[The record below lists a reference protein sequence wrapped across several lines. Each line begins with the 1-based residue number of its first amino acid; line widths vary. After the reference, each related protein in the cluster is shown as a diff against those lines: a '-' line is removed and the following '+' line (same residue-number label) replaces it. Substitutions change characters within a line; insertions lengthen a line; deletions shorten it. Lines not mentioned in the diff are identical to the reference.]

1 MSIIVNQAIKLM
13 NYFRFQF
20 QLQPTPIFST
30 KKKTT
35 SLLWLF
41 QSDKSPQQL
50 LNSLITPIKL
60 NVNRN
65 KMKYEKF

>member
-1 MSIIVNQAIKLM
+1 MKEG
-13 NYFRFQF
+13 
-20 QLQPTPIFST
+20 
-30 KKKTT
+30 KKKPTT
-35 SLLWLF
+35 LLWLF